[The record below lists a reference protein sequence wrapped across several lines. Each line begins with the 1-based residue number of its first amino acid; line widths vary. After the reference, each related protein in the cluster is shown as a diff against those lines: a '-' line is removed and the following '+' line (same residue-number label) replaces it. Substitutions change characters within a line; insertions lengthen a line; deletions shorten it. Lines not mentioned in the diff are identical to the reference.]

1 MARKDRNGN
10 RKTRE
15 QRRTHRVPEMGYYLI
30 VTDTEATER
39 IYFNGIYE
47 SLPEKVKGKLVI
59 RVIET
64 KTKKLVE
71 ECKEFALY
79 DPQYRIP
86 WIVFDRDKVVN
97 FNDIIRKAEA
107 EGVSVGWSNP
117 CFEIWLFGYFGNI
130 PAIEQSW
137 ICCDEFGKLY
147 KKKTGQEYDKADS
160 NLYKQLCKYGDEDQA
175 IRLSELKINQAVKDG
190 LEKPSQMY
198 SCNTVY
204 KLVDIIRTKVKS
216 ECLKA

>member
-59 RVIET
+59 KVIET

-97 FNDIIRKAEA
+97 FDDIIREAEA

-117 CFEIWLFGYFGNI
+117 CFEIWYLLHFRYSTKSYCSN
-130 PAIEQSW
+130 
-137 ICCDEFGKLY
+137 DEVIKELSAYIQDYSKSKDVFELIIGKLETAFKNA
-147 KKKTGQEYDKADS
+147 KK
-160 NLYKQLCKYGDEDQA
+160 LEDYHFENGTLDA
-175 IRLSELKINQAVKDG
+175 IKKI
-190 LEKPSQMY
+190 PS
-198 SCNTVY
+198 TEVY
-204 KLVDIIRTKVKS
+204 KIVDKIIQNKS
-216 ECLKA
+216 D